1 MTTGT
6 KTVHTISE
14 MIPSDYE
21 FIGECDPYDCSPAFE
36 RDDWFADN
44 GCAHEQV
51 SRDLIDASRCVRCN
65 HKVLYWAIF
74 RHKPSGEAVIVGR
87 DCAET
92 ANLNLDS
99 DAARIYQINIAATQ
113 RRKMRAEFASEHAEL
128 LENMDA
134 LRADDFV
141 SDLLSSIEKRGHLTD
156 KQMYW
161 AHKKVTDLAKFV
173 TTGASCEITPASAA
187 PIGKGQTVEGVVLK
201 LEHKENS
208 FGTRFVMTVKSDD
221 GWACWGTV
229 PSSISGGI
237 CKGDR
242 IRFVATLEASD
253 KPSFAFT
260 KRPRKA
266 KILQSAKENDTQ
278 EESPEARYFRDMELQ
293 ASHRHD
299 DHYGTN
305 TQFEYSENMQS
316 LLMAGRNSND

>member
-6 KTVHTISE
+6 DAKTVHTISE
-14 MIPSDYE
+14 MNPIDYE
-21 FIGECDPYDCSPAFE
+21 YLGQCSSDVGDA
-36 RDDWFADN
+36 RDGMYYREGVCEGF

-51 SRDLIDASRCVRCN
+51 SGDLEYASRCVRCN
-65 HKVLYWAIF
+65 HRITYWIIF

-92 ANLNLDS
+92 ASLNLDS
-99 DAARIYQINIAATQ
+99 DAARTYQINLAAIQ
-113 RRKMRAEFASEHAEL
+113 RRKMEARCSSMRAQFASEHAEL

-141 SDLLSSIEKRGHLTD
+141 SDLLSSIEKRGYLTD

-161 AHKKVTDLAKFV
+161 AEKKVTDLAKFV

-187 PIGKGQTVEGVVLK
+187 PIGKSQTVEGVVLK
-201 LEHKENS
+201 LDYKENS
-208 FGTRFVMTVKSDD
+208 FGARFVMTVKSDD

-266 KILQSAKENDTQ
+266 KILQSA
-278 EESPEARYFRDMELQ
+278 
-293 ASHRHD
+293 
-299 DHYGTN
+299 
-305 TQFEYSENMQS
+305 SE
-316 LLMAGRNSND
+316 RR